1 MCKMSLEEILML
13 LHRNIK
19 SLQNSLAGYVKKK
32 DANQLYIDNQNKLI
46 ADLIAVYN
54 YFEPLQDFEPIF
66 NSISKME
73 SISNIPD
80 DIGLISISYRIRPKG
95 DIPFSITLNP
105 FK

>member
-66 NSISKME
+66 NSISKM
-73 SISNIPD
+73 
-80 DIGLISISYRIRPKG
+80 
-95 DIPFSITLNP
+95 
-105 FK
+105 